1 MEPIRDNVGENHYEL
16 SRDFW
21 SSHEHPDKPNKAANF
36 EVTVGGRIMS
46 TACHMSDAEILAFL
60 TDDDY
65 LSERNKVCPENV
77 THELSRLAEAPGKAL
92 EILRSQ
98 ATVTENQSTPK
109 FSIFQF
115 LRNLLSPVKP
125 KPKEEKRKPVVNDRQ
140 DADVQDILSDLRS
153 RSYSAW
159 YRGPF
164 YASNVAIRDDKIEL
178 NGQNFRI
185 TNTPT
190 ITRGAVGLDD
200 SHEKSASKY
209 VFEPVVLRLF
219 RLYKNLNKEVL
230 IRRIPEAGKMIDRAK
245 RLIQAD
251 LELLIQK
258 KMEDNTDSI
267 AGDEIY
273 YLEHRLLG
281 GLANDAESI
290 APFCMK
296 IALDEAKNAMI
307 AKYIEQGLTSLK
319 NVQFHNTC
327 LTRGKELLGQPT
339 KDRIPPMIHDLIT
352 SLEIDKVAFQ
362 SKWREIISNDI
373 KKANPNTQYP
383 PGDNY
388 DQNVTSL
395 TETQLK
401 LLTETQLK
409 LLTDALEK
417 LKNPDSFSQH
427 SFNDYKVTRAAYI
440 NIAAEITGQCVTGC
454 KSGLDR
460 LGGLYTTMETF
471 KCFHDEFGQFPD
483 KNFLKSLA
491 QKNPGTLNSHERVKR
506 DFLCENSLRIYQS
519 ITAKVGNHNR
529 GVQGTKTYEQFLSA
543 DIKIA
548 FNNAHREAKK
558 SEDYANTM
566 DELTEITNGTEKFSD
581 TDLMA
586 MIKCDPQDPNYL
598 HYLRGLCAQDA
609 LNIRYMARNA
619 LTFEDIDEFER
630 ASKDKYEKELTKLR
644 SKLIAKN
651 DDVFTKTMFIDGLRQ
666 FGNKHRKI
674 KSVFDFLIKN
684 PILALVFVVTFAVTT
699 LISLPNKKKGSE
711 HKTKGPENSERITE
725 EHDNS
730 EHKEDLENLGTLET
744 HPGHRRD
751 SLRQLQETS
760 SDMKNRAGLAAHNKK
775 SKASNPR
782 PNDDPHLTDRHG
794 KT

>member
-1 MEPIRDNVGENHYEL
+1 
-16 SRDFW
+16 
-21 SSHEHPDKPNKAANF
+21 
-36 EVTVGGRIMS
+36 
-46 TACHMSDAEILAFL
+46 
-60 TDDDY
+60 
-65 LSERNKVCPENV
+65 
-77 THELSRLAEAPGKAL
+77 
-92 EILRSQ
+92 
-98 ATVTENQSTPK
+98 
-109 FSIFQF
+109 
-115 LRNLLSPVKP
+115 
-125 KPKEEKRKPVVNDRQ
+125 
-140 DADVQDILSDLRS
+140 
-153 RSYSAW
+153 
-159 YRGPF
+159 
-164 YASNVAIRDDKIEL
+164 
-178 NGQNFRI
+178 
-185 TNTPT
+185 
-190 ITRGAVGLDD
+190 
-200 SHEKSASKY
+200 
-209 VFEPVVLRLF
+209 
-219 RLYKNLNKEVL
+219 
-230 IRRIPEAGKMIDRAK
+230 MIDRAK

-258 KMEDNTDSI
+258 KMEGNTDLI

-290 APFCMK
+290 APFCME

-307 AKYIEQGLTSLK
+307 DKYGENGLRSLK

-339 KDRIPPMIHDLIT
+339 KDRIPSMIRDLIT
-352 SLEIDKVAFQ
+352 SLEIDRVTFQ

-373 KKANPNTQYP
+373 KKANPNTQNP
-383 PGDNY
+383 PADNY
-388 DQNVTSL
+388 DKNVNSL
-395 TETQLK
+395 TK
-401 LLTETQLK
+401 KQLK

-471 KCFHDEFGQFPD
+471 KCFHDKFAQFPD

-491 QKNPGTLNSHERVKR
+491 QKNPGTLKSDERAKR

-558 SEDYANTM
+558 STDYASTM
-566 DELTEITNGTEKFSD
+566 DELTQITEGTETFSD

-586 MIKCDPQDPNYL
+586 MIKCDPQDTD
-598 HYLRGLCAQDA
+598 YLRGLCAQDA

-619 LTFEDIDEFER
+619 LTFEDIHEF
-630 ASKDKYEKELTKLR
+630 ASASEDKYEKELTKLR

-651 DDVFTKTMFIDGLRQ
+651 NDDVFTKNMFIDGLRQ

-684 PILALVFVVTFAVTT
+684 
-699 LISLPNKKKGSE
+699 
-711 HKTKGPENSERITE
+711 HR
-725 EHDNS
+725 
-730 EHKEDLENLGTLET
+730 KEVI
-744 HPGHRRD
+744 
-751 SLRQLQETS
+751 
-760 SDMKNRAGLAAHNKK
+760 
-775 SKASNPR
+775 
-782 PNDDPHLTDRHG
+782 
-794 KT
+794 